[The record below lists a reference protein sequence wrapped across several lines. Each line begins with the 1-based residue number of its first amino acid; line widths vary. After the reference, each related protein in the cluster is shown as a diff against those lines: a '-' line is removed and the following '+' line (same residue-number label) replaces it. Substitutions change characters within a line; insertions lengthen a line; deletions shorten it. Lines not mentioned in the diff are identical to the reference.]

1 MGTLTPICPP
11 HRPDQERACGWRA
24 GVWLESGVEG
34 GAVGVGVGEDGA
46 VVGADVAAD
55 GAVGAAVVGGDG
67 DGHHHSYQPSASSG
81 FVSAVS
87 AGEPA
92 CPSPASAPSP
102 LPESS
107 SSWMK
112 TAPVRQ
118 CLHLFH

>member
-1 MGTLTPICPP
+1 MKRVEEVLKKKPRRWNRAGFWYSTDGIEESE
-11 HRPDQERACGWRA
+11 RGWPDQERACGWRA

-81 FVSAVS
+81 FVSVN
-87 AGEPA
+87 
-92 CPSPASAPSP
+92 
-102 LPESS
+102 
-107 SSWMK
+107 K
-112 TAPVRQ
+112 
-118 CLHLFH
+118 